1 MRTAQLIYHSE
12 PEGWWAA
19 SPDLPGYSAA
29 GESFEE
35 VRGLAREG
43 APWFAEERLDLR
55 HLVPGP
61 RSAWGAASV
70 GQRARIELA
79 APPAPGAGAPA
90 AGAAAAPALSIEPS
104 GGFLKA
110 A

>member
-1 MRTAQLIYHSE
+1 MRTAQLIYHAE
-12 PEGWWAA
+12 PEGWWAS
-19 SPDLPGYSAA
+19 SPDLPGYAAA

-35 VRGLAREG
+35 VRGLVREG
-43 APWFAEERLDLR
+43 APWWAEEQLDLH

-61 RSAWGAASV
+61 RSWWTSPSV
-70 GQRARIELA
+70 GQRARLELA
-79 APPAPGAGAPA
+79 APGPNPG
-90 AGAAAAPALSIEPS
+90 LSIRPS

>member
-1 MRTAQLIYHSE
+1 MKTAQLIYHDE

-29 GESFEE
+29 GSSFDE
-35 VRGLAREG
+35 VRALTREG
-43 APWFAEERLDLR
+43 AAWFAEEDLDLR

-61 RSAWGAASV
+61 KSWWSTPSV
-70 GQRARIELA
+70 GQRARLELV
-79 APPAPGAGAPA
+79 APTAEQR
-90 AGAAAAPALSIEPS
+90 LEIHVT
-104 GGFLKA
+104 GFAKA

>member
-1 MRTAQLIYHSE
+1 MRTAQLIYHAE

-29 GESFEE
+29 GSTFEE
-35 VRGLAREG
+35 VRGLVREG
-43 APWFAEERLDLR
+43 APWWAEEQLDLH

-61 RSAWGAASV
+61 RSWWSSPSV
-70 GQRARIELA
+70 GQRARLELA
-79 APPAPGAGAPA
+79 APGPNPG
-90 AGAAAAPALSIEPS
+90 LSIRPS

>member
-1 MRTAQLIYHSE
+1 MRTAQLIYHAE
-12 PEGWWAA
+12 PEGWWAS

-29 GESFEE
+29 GETFEE
-35 VRGLAREG
+35 VRGLVREG
-43 APWFAEERLDLR
+43 ASWWAEEQLDLH

-61 RSAWGAASV
+61 RSWWTSPSI
-70 GQRARIELA
+70 GQRARLELA
-79 APPAPGAGAPA
+79 APGPNPG
-90 AGAAAAPALSIEPS
+90 LSIRPS